1 MRLARRDDIV
11 FPVTVRGTVVAR
23 RRALVVPG
31 RHRRGFAPAAFVV
44 FHLRPSLSGQPKDGQ
59 NQPVDHARADAVDDH
74 RPRDREDLDRRAR
87 DEALCLCQD
96 RTHIFLFFSNY
107 RIQSNGNQLFLLKG
121 LSSGLP
127 CNCFYDFL
135 GEIIMT
141 PEVNLY
147 SSIFID
153 TDLLYQFPKFFWAVP
168 IQKLN
173 TLGIC
178 F

>member
-96 RTHIFLFFSNY
+96 RTHNFFAFLE
-107 RIQSNGNQLFLLKG
+107 
-121 LSSGLP
+121 
-127 CNCFYDFL
+127 FYDSVQL
-135 GEIIMT
+135 
-141 PEVNLY
+141 
-147 SSIFID
+147 
-153 TDLLYQFPKFFWAVP
+153 
-168 IQKLN
+168 
-173 TLGIC
+173 
-178 F
+178 

>member
-1 MRLARRDDIV
+1 MD
-11 FPVTVRGTVVAR
+11 
-23 RRALVVPG
+23 
-31 RHRRGFAPAAFVV
+31 AAY
-44 FHLRPSLSGQPKDGQ
+44 GED
-59 NQPVDHARADAVDDH
+59 QPVDHACADAVDDH
-74 RPRDREDLDRRAR
+74 RSCDCEDLHRRAR
-87 DEALCLCQD
+87 DEPLCLCQD

-121 LSSGLP
+121 LSSGPP